1 MDLLLGLLIGT
12 AFGFILR
19 RSRVASNACIRGALT
34 LTDFHMLK
42 LLLTAVGVTLILAFP
57 LSTLGIVNFSI
68 KTTYVVGIV
77 VGGLFFGIGM
87 AVAGF
92 CPGTI
97 LAAVPGGDRRFWW
110 AVVGGFA
117 GSFAY
122 ALVYEPLKPLLIT
135 PLNFGKLT
143 LYELL
148 GLNPIVTGVGVGV
161 LLLAGVILL
170 DRLTARRQP
179 QIPDLARMGDD

>member
-1 MDLLLGLLIGT
+1 MELLLGLVIGT

-19 RSRVASNACIRGALT
+19 RSGVASNACIRGALS

-42 LLLTAVGVTLILAFP
+42 LLLTAVGVTLILVFP

-68 KTTYVVGIV
+68 KSTYVLGV
-77 VGGLFFGIGM
+77 VIGGLIFGVGM

-92 CPGTI
+92 CPGTV
-97 LAAVPGGDRRFWW
+97 LAALPGGGRRFWW
-110 AVVGGFA
+110 AVAGGFA

-122 ALVYEPLKPLLIT
+122 ALLYEPLEPLLIR

-143 LYELL
+143 LPELL
-148 GLNPIVTGVGVGV
+148 GLDPALTGVGTGI
-161 LLLAGVILL
+161 LLLAAVVLL
-170 DRLTARRQP
+170 DRVTSPKQM
-179 QIPDLARMGDD
+179 QIPDLSQIGRR

>member
-1 MDLLLGLLIGT
+1 MQLFLGLLIGT

-42 LLLTAVGVTLILAFP
+42 LLLTAVGVTLILVFP

-68 KTTYVVGIV
+68 KTTYVLGIA
-77 VGGLFFGIGM
+77 VGGLLFGIGM

-92 CPGTI
+92 CPGTM
-97 LAAVPGGDRRFWW
+97 LAALPGGDRRFWW
-110 AVVGGFA
+110 AVAGGLA

-122 ALVYEPLKPLLIT
+122 ALLYEPLQPLLIT

-143 LYELL
+143 LPELL
-148 GLNPIVTGVGVGV
+148 GLNPVVTGVGVGV
-161 LLLAGVILL
+161 LLLVGVILL
-170 DRLTARRQP
+170 DRLTAPKQS

>member
-1 MDLLLGLLIGT
+1 MQLLLGLAIGV

-19 RSRVASNACIRGALT
+19 RSRVASNACIRGALA

-42 LLLTAVGVTLILAFP
+42 LLLTAVGVTLILVFP
-57 LSTLGIVNFSI
+57 LSALGIVNFSI

-77 VGGLFFGIGM
+77 VGGLLFGVGM

-92 CPGTI
+92 CPGTM
-97 LAAVPGGDRRFWW
+97 LAALPGGDRRFWW
-110 AVVGGFA
+110 AVAGGFA

-122 ALVYEPLKPLLIT
+122 ALLYGRLEPLLVK

-143 LYELL
+143 LPDLL
-148 GLNPIVTGVGVGV
+148 GLHPVLTGVAVGI
-161 LLLAGVILL
+161 LLLAGVVLL
-170 DRLTARRQP
+170 DKLTGPKQA